1 MRGRRMGSKG
11 YAWMA
16 GILAALLAGPAVA
29 AKIDFQGSGTVAP
42 TGAPDPSGN
51 LPLFASG
58 NYTFNGA
65 GGWTLASPFTFNL
78 VSGVGSGTFNFNG
91 AFGDSLFGSLTS
103 TGTPGGFALQY
114 AIMGGTGLFAGATGW
129 GSSAVTLLGD
139 PNRPPTPYIES
150 GTFNVPE
157 PGTLA
162 LLGLGLAGLG
172 MMRRRRSCTTRIAM
186 QCDT

>member
-1 MRGRRMGSKG
+1 MDSKG

-16 GILAALLAGPAVA
+16 GILAALLMGPAVA
-29 AKIDFQGSGTVAP
+29 ATINFQGSGTVTP
-42 TGAPDPSGN
+42 TGAPDLSGN

-58 NYTFNGA
+58 NYTLNGA

-78 VSGVGSGTFNFNG
+78 VSGVGAGIFNFNNG

-103 TGTPGGFALQY
+103 TGTTTGFALQY
-114 AIMGGTGLFAGATGW
+114 AITGGTGLFAGATGW

-139 PNRPPTPYIES
+139 PNQPPTPYIES

-172 MMRRRRSCTTRIAM
+172 VRRRRIAN
-186 QCDT
+186 

>member
-1 MRGRRMGSKG
+1 MNATRLLSKG
-11 YAWMA
+11 A
-16 GILAALLAGPAVA
+16 GWLACCLLAALLAGPALAGTV
-29 AKIDFQGSGTVAP
+29 DFQGAGTVLP
-42 TGAPDPSGN
+42 TGPPDMQGD

-65 GGWTLASPFTFNL
+65 GGWTLASPFSFNL
-78 VSGVGSGTFNFNG
+78 ASGVGSGTFNFNNG
-91 AFGDSLFGSLTS
+91 NFGDSLFGSLTS
-103 TGTPGGFALQY
+103 TGIPTGFTLLY
-114 AIMGGTGLFAGATGW
+114 AITGGTGLFAGATGW

-139 PNRPPTPYIES
+139 PNQPPTPYTES

-172 MMRRRRSCTTRIAM
+172 VRRRRIAN
-186 QCDT
+186 

>member
-1 MRGRRMGSKG
+1 MSGKRMCCRRATPG
-11 YAWMA
+11 WPRL
-16 GILAALLAGPAVA
+16 LAASSAG
-29 AKIDFQGSGTVAP
+29 
-42 TGAPDPSGN
+42 TGGRSNSRFPGQWHGDTDRCARSAGN

-58 NYTFNGA
+58 NYTFNGV

-78 VSGVGSGTFNFNG
+78 GSGVGSGTFNFNNG

-103 TGTPGGFALQY
+103 TGTTTGFTLQY
-114 AIMGGTGLFAGATGW
+114 AITGGTGLFAGATGW

-139 PNRPPTPYIES
+139 PNQPPTPYIES

-172 MMRRRRSCTTRIAM
+172 
-186 QCDT
+186 